1 MKKKIFFFWT
11 TVVLTTFSLAGC
23 GHQEGSIDDSLVKFA
38 ERAWTIGYVEAE
50 LSENSDAIASDDAED
65 FSSALEA
72 YESTTSW
79 DNFDKLSIL
88 AERIYDD
95 ILSAKENHD

>member
-11 TVVLTTFSLAGC
+11 TVVLAMSSLAGC
-23 GHQEGSIDDSLVKFA
+23 GWSKDSLDDSLVKFA
-38 ERAWTIGYVEAE
+38 ERARTIGYVEAE

-65 FSSALEA
+65 FSLAMEA
-72 YESTTSW
+72 YESNASW